1 MSLFAHVS
9 QLKVLSPEGVRLVGD
24 DTFKASEVKQTPT
37 QTEADVQCATVSA
50 TVTSTLFGL
59 LRFCHVCVTTTRFAN
74 SYLAFPLC
82 EAPASDVKQKVA
94 LQFA

>member
-37 QTEADVQCATVSA
+37 QTEADVQCATSAVSA
-50 TVTSTLFGL
+50 TLTSTPCGL
-59 LRFCHVCVTTTRFAN
+59 LHFCHVCVTTTRFAN

-82 EAPASDVKQKVA
+82 EAPG
-94 LQFA
+94 